1 VNKTGKTLIGIVIAI
16 AVVFGIR
23 VALTLS
29 ANGDD
34 RKMISQALGEAI
46 KASREGRPGGVVEL
60 LSDSLKVNNIDVGPN
75 QRQITQFIREQKPD
89 VVVQDPSPQITG
101 DEARIVSP
109 VELDLGLLGKRNLSE
124 VTLIFR
130 KEDSTAFLVFPT
142 RKWRLTE
149 VRAPENAVTELMS
162 G

>member
-1 VNKTGKTLIGIVIAI
+1 MGKSGKTLIAVVIAI

-34 RKMISQALGEAI
+34 RKMISQALSEAV
-46 KASREGRPGGVVEL
+46 KASREGRPGGVAEL
-60 LSDSLKVNNIDVGPN
+60 LSDSLKVNNVDVGRS
-75 QRQITQFIREQKPD
+75 QSQISQFIREQKPE
-89 VVVQDPSPQITG
+89 VVVQNSTPQITG

-124 VTLIFR
+124 VTLIFK
-130 KEDSTAFLVFPT
+130 KEDSTAFLLFPT

-149 VRAPENAVTELMS
+149 VRAPDTAVTELMS